1 MMNIG
6 IAGTGKMGS
15 AIFKLLS
22 SRPVNIT
29 VLAISQEEAEE
40 NRRKCFKGF
49 RRHVKRGRITEEE
62 YARKEESLRF
72 THKIEDLASSDLVIE
87 AIFEDYDAK
96 VNLFRELESVVSE
109 KAILTT
115 NTSSVSIKKLS
126 DTLRHKERFC
136 GLHFFHPVLLIAMVE
151 IIRRP
156 DTPLE
161 LITFLENFCRDM
173 GKYPVTVLDNPGS
186 VINSIL
192 AYYYLEAIYL
202 LEEGVALPSEI
213 DHFSKRFFYVGP
225 CESMDVI
232 GIDFLIGALKRT
244 AVPGSVMPL
253 RWDEDSGLEAS
264 SNSHGEKE
272 GFYLPVFPGKLISD
286 NRLGKAFS
294 KGIYLYEKDKPV
306 DDKPEFY
313 RNPDRSSPYGNSDER
328 ADLISKQLLFSILNG
343 AICGFQKGMSSMEEL
358 DFGVKEALIMKE
370 GPFTIMKGMGKE
382 KVCEHFEWLSR
393 KVGKRFEQK
402 NFDFL
407 KED

>member
-6 IAGTGKMGS
+6 VVGTGKMGS

-22 SRPVNIT
+22 SRFENIT
-29 VLAISQEEAEE
+29 VLAISREEAEE
-40 NRRKCFKGF
+40 NRQKCLKGLN
-49 RRHVKRGRITEEE
+49 RHVKRGRITEEE
-62 YARKEESLRF
+62 YARKKELLRF
-72 THKIEDLASSDLVIE
+72 THRIEDLASSDLVIE

-96 VNLFRELESVVSE
+96 AALFRELESLVSE

-115 NTSSVSIKKLS
+115 NTSSVSIQRLS

-136 GLHFFHPVLLIAMVE
+136 GLHFFHPVLLIGMVE
-151 IIRRP
+151 IIRRS
-156 DTPLE
+156 DTPAE
-161 LITFLENFCRDM
+161 LVAFLENFCRDL
-173 GKYPVTVLDNPGS
+173 GKHPVTVLDNPGS

-202 LEEGVALPSEI
+202 LEEGAALPSEI

-244 AVPGSVMPL
+244 AVLGSVMPL
-253 RWDEDSGLEAS
+253 RWNKDSGLEPSFPAL
-264 SNSHGEKE
+264 GDKE
-272 GFYLPVFPGKLISD
+272 GFYLPVFPAKLIAD
-286 NRLGKAFS
+286 NRLGKMLS

-306 DDKPEFY
+306 DDVPEFY
-313 RNPDRSSPYGNSDER
+313 RNPDRFSPYEDRDEQSS
-328 ADLISKQLLFSILNG
+328 LISKRLLFSILNG

-370 GPFTIMKGMGKE
+370 GPFAIMKSMGKKRVRE
-382 KVCEHFEWLSR
+382 DFEWLSQR
-393 KVGKRFEQK
+393 VGRRFEQK